1 MRPTLDPREAERLV
15 QTYADLILRLSY
27 TYLSHTQDAQDVCQT
42 VFLKLL
48 ERAPAFASPGH
59 EKAWII
65 RTTINTCKDLLK
77 SHWRRSTA
85 PMEAAADIPAPA
97 VEEGSLLAAVN
108 LLPPKYRLVIYLYYY
123 EGYAAQEIAH
133 LLGCSRATVNTQLR
147 RGREQLRP
155 LLEKEG
161 YP

>member
-1 MRPTLDPREAERLV
+1 M
-15 QTYADLILRLSY
+15 
-27 TYLSHTQDAQDVCQT
+27 
-42 VFLKLL
+42 
-48 ERAPAFASPGH
+48 
-59 EKAWII
+59 
-65 RTTINTCKDLLK
+65 
-77 SHWRRSTA
+77 
-85 PMEAAADIPAPA
+85 
-97 VEEGSLLAAVN
+97 
-108 LLPPKYRLVIYLYYY
+108 IYLYYY